1 MVLASPLPR
10 RGSGAGGEGQPAH
23 PNAVKPLDAHVFC
36 PPLNPRAGEGQGVR
50 AFRASPS
57 PISCTRSH
65 VLSALQRAGGRGR
78 PRSQAGFGRA
88 LPAPRGVPAGRD
100 ARAFP
105 GVVCGRGRPR
115 SQVWSAGGD
124 ARALPGVVC
133 RVLPA
138 PPGGFADGIHPVRC

>member
-1 MVLASPLPR
+1 MPETQTAIHFGRPVACASR
-10 RGSGAGGEGQPAH
+10 R
-23 PNAVKPLDAHVFC
+23 VC
-36 PPLNPRAGEGQGVR
+36 
-50 AFRASPS
+50 
-57 PISCTRSH
+57 
-65 VLSALQRAGGRGR
+65 GRGR
-78 PRSQAGFGRA
+78 PRSQVWFGRA
-88 LPAPRGVPAGRD
+88 LPAPCGVPAGRD

-138 PPGGFADGIHPVRC
+138 PPGGFAFRGRQNI